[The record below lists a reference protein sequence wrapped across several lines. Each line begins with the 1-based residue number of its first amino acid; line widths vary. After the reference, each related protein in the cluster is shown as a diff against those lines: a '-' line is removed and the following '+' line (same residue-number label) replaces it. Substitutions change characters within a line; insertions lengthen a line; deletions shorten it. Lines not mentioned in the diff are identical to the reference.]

1 MAFGQPVDGQDTLD
15 EEMCELMFEN
25 CLADFHYTD
34 MMNIDPV
41 EWQWPAQQVND
52 GAVTLRNIIFSG

>member
-1 MAFGQPVDGQDTLD
+1 MDGQDTLD
-15 EEMCELMFEN
+15 EEMCEAMFEN

-34 MMNIDPV
+34 MMNIDPS
-41 EWQWPAQQVND
+41 EWQWPEQQVKD